1 MFFRRQQQR
10 EPSFAERLS
19 ALREAGF
26 RVQEKGPAE
35 AVVRRGRCVAVVEQ
49 RAGPGP
55 RIAKSGYVFGDE
67 AGYLTS
73 KGFQTVWTT
82 PSGKQFPA
90 TAEQLETYHD
100 FLEDLREYLGLPS
113 LYNESLGTT
122 HAVHRYDRVA
132 GRESEPKGA

>member
-1 MFFRRQQQR
+1 MFFRRKEQR
-10 EPSFAERLS
+10 DPSFSERLS

-26 RVQEKGPAE
+26 RVQEKGPE
-35 AVVRRGRCVAVVEQ
+35 QAVVRRERCVALVEQ
-49 RAGPGP
+49 RAGGSP
-55 RIAKSGYVFGDE
+55 RIVKCGYIFGDE

-82 PSGKQFPA
+82 ASGREFPA
-90 TAEQLETYHD
+90 TADQLADYHD

-132 GRESEPKGA
+132 GREGGRNGV

>member
-1 MFFRRQQQR
+1 MFFRREQQR
-10 EPSFAERLS
+10 EPSFSERLS

-26 RVQEKGPAE
+26 RVQEKGPEE
-35 AVVRRGRCVAVVEQ
+35 AVVRRERCVALIEQ
-49 RAGPGP
+49 RAGSGP
-55 RIAKSGYVFGDE
+55 RIVKSGYVFGDE

-82 PSGKQFPA
+82 PSGKEYPA
-90 TAEQLETYHD
+90 AAEQLEAYHD

-132 GRESEPKGA
+132 GREGAAKSA

>member
-1 MFFRRQQQR
+1 MFFRRKEQR
-10 EPSFAERLS
+10 DPSFSERLS

-26 RVQEKGPAE
+26 RVQEKGPEQAL
-35 AVVRRGRCVAVVEQ
+35 VRRDRCAALIEQ
-49 RAGPGP
+49 AGDKP
-55 RIAKSGYVFGDE
+55 RIVKSGFLFSNE

-90 TAEQLETYHD
+90 TAEQLEVYHD

-122 HAVHRYDRVA
+122 HAIHRYDRVA
-132 GRESEPKGA
+132 GREKADDRA